1 MAGRRASSA
10 VARPQVDGSVKV
22 KEVRGLAAGLVASA
36 RVGRHR
42 SHAEVAEVR
51 VDDCTQPAARPVS
64 RLYGQLQM
72 RPRQCH
78 PEANLTRV
86 RHNGGTQAQED

>member
-1 MAGRRASSA
+1 M
-10 VARPQVDGSVKV
+10 
-22 KEVRGLAAGLVASA
+22 
-36 RVGRHR
+36 
-42 SHAEVAEVR
+42 AEVR

-64 RLYGQLQM
+64 RLYGKLEVCS
-72 RPRQCH
+72 RQGH

>member
-1 MAGRRASSA
+1 M
-10 VARPQVDGSVKV
+10 
-22 KEVRGLAAGLVASA
+22 KEVRGLATGLVASA
-36 RVGRHR
+36 RVRRHR
-42 SHAEVAEVR
+42 SHAEMAEVP

-72 RPRQCH
+72 CPRQCH